1 MKLKYNFTL
10 NEVADR
16 IVAVAMG
23 DDLQKFGGFI
33 KMNKT
38 GAYIFEMLKNDVT
51 KEDIVSAM
59 MKDFVG
65 ATKEEIT
72 ETVDEFITS
81 LQNSGVIE

>member
-1 MKLKYNFTL
+1 MKLKYNFTV

-16 IVAVAMG
+16 MVAVAE
-23 DDLQKFGGFI
+23 DLTKFSGFI

-72 ETVDEFITS
+72 ETVDEFIKS
-81 LQNSGVIE
+81 LENSGVLE